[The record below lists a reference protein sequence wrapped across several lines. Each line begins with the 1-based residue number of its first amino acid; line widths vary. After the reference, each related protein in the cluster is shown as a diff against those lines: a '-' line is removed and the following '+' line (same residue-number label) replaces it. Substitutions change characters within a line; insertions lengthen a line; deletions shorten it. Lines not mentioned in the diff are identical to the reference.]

1 MIAVLRRKKVGY
13 LETNNKK
20 IIKAIVDMYTDR
32 NIYVILTF
40 TLLIALFLPNASFGQ
55 SAIIGYGYGKMWIEE
70 LLEYP
75 LSGFP
80 TNEQLDRLAHVIAVG
95 LGVIQKRLKYKTK
108 QTTNNKLATV
118 FKLINF
124 NIKKRGECAEI
135 IHIFNSSV

>member
-1 MIAVLRRKKVGY
+1 MFKK
-13 LETNNKK
+13 
-20 IIKAIVDMYTDR
+20 D
-32 NIYVILTF
+32 TF
-40 TLLIALFLPNASFGQ
+40 KLVVVASVALFLPYILFAQCAVVGYAFGQ
-55 SAIIGYGYGKMWIEE
+55 DYVGIE
-70 LLEYP
+70 YTTTT
-75 LSGFP
+75 FP
-80 TNEQLDRLAHVIAVG
+80 SSLQLDRLAHVIAVG